1 MKSGLSIATAMLL
14 SAALLSVVLGGTFV
28 QSAAAADLQLRPHH
42 YHHRHHARAYGYPDR
57 FVISYNHNYGPVEFV
72 TDGVLAV
79 PDRIIRRIDAQP
91 YAYYDVN
98 RGYCEQSSAS
108 YRGQDGR
115 RHPCN

>member
-28 QSAAAADLQLRPHH
+28 QPAAAADLQLRPHH
-42 YHHRHHARAYGYPDR
+42 HHRHHARAYGYPDR

-79 PDRIIRRIDAQP
+79 PDRIIRPIGAQP